1 MSYIINGEETSISDV
16 IETDTQI
23 QLTKEYINCLDTD
36 IEFTKNILKKED
48 IGKVIFIIKI

>member
-16 IETDTQI
+16 IETDVKF
-23 QLTKEYINCLDTD
+23 QLTEEYINCLDTD

>member
-23 QLTKEYINCLDTD
+23 QLTEEYINCLDTD
-36 IEFTKNILKKED
+36 IEFTKNILKKEG